1 MAVSQGLYLIQ
12 SKSFL
17 LNLKGQPAEILVQ
30 LAKPLLILLTECK
43 VVARV
48 AILLLPEILDLL
60 IDSLDSLPIL
70 ASKVAIVLLL
80 GLSCLELAIELKPGE
95 VLLLVSLFMM
105 I

>member
-1 MAVSQGLYLIQ
+1 MTVSQSLYLIQ
-12 SKSFL
+12 SESFL

-30 LAKPLLILLTECK
+30 LAKPLLILLAECK

-48 AILLLPEILDLL
+48 AVLLLPEVLDLL

-80 GLSCLELAIELKPGE
+80 GLSCLELAIELKPGK
-95 VLLLVSLFMM
+95 VLLLVSLFMVV
-105 I
+105 